1 MKIFINFKKPLQDK
15 TRQKLDRNASLE
27 ISHYSA
33 NLEKAKRKINAKLPK
48 CKIRSDD
55 RQLEIM
61 QKFGDFKLPVSAY
74 EQNLIDKISD
84 KVSVAHDR
92 QRKGKDVNCH
102 GRSVCNVANSSYR
115 AGHVKVLN
123 RQGMNDIKSKEIFSD
138 SRSFCT
144 ASADCKTSSFGNS
157 KKGNRKRSRENSEA
171 FQNSK
176 RMRFDSRHSSSSSRF
191 F

>member
-1 MKIFINFKKPLQDK
+1 
-15 TRQKLDRNASLE
+15 
-27 ISHYSA
+27 
-33 NLEKAKRKINAKLPK
+33 
-48 CKIRSDD
+48 
-55 RQLEIM
+55 M
-61 QKFGDFKLPVSAY
+61 QKFSDFKIPVSAY

-84 KVSVAHDR
+84 KVSVADDR
-92 QRKGKDVNCH
+92 QRKGKDVKCH
-102 GRSVCNVANSSYR
+102 GRSACNIANIRYS

-123 RQGMNDIKSKEIFSD
+123 RQGMNDIKSKEIFSN

>member
-1 MKIFINFKKPLQDK
+1 
-15 TRQKLDRNASLE
+15 
-27 ISHYSA
+27 
-33 NLEKAKRKINAKLPK
+33 
-48 CKIRSDD
+48 
-55 RQLEIM
+55 M
-61 QKFGDFKLPVSAY
+61 QKFSDFKIPVSAY
-74 EQNLIDKISD
+74 EQNLIHKISD

-102 GRSVCNVANSSYR
+102 G
-115 AGHVKVLN
+115 
-123 RQGMNDIKSKEIFSD
+123 IKSKEILSD

-171 FQNSK
+171 FQYSK

-191 F
+191 L